1 MRRRAG
7 FTRRMLHSRGILLL
21 SDGGRAGHSQTNL
34 SLYGFPFRQVRFS
47 KAAPGILKKP

>member
-21 SDGGRAGHSQTNL
+21 SDGGRPQSNEFEPLWL
-34 SLYGFPFRQVRFS
+34 SLSVRSAFR
-47 KAAPGILKKP
+47 KPRLEY